1 MGSAPDQTT
10 ARYAAGHRASRDGAT
25 GRTQMRTGSTPQAGD
40 PSIYFDARLNAEVA
54 KIYPGQ
60 YFVTDRDIVLA
71 TVLGSCVAACIRDS
85 GAGVGGMNHFLLPQ
99 TVGDVSPA
107 SRSARYGTYAMEV
120 LINRLLKY
128 GATKQTMQAKVFGGG
143 SVMPDLRTSGVGESN
158 ARFIVEYL
166 RKEGIEVAAQDLLD
180 ECARKIYFFPA
191 SGRVLVKKLRQLHN
205 DTVLARELDYS
216 RQLMLVDLSGEV
228 ELFK

>member
-1 MGSAPDQTT
+1 MWTGISLE
-10 ARYAAGHRASRDGAT
+10 AS
-25 GRTQMRTGSTPQAGD
+25 D
-40 PSIYFDARLNAEVA
+40 PSIYFDARLNTEVA
-54 KIYPGQ
+54 KIFPGQ

-71 TVLGSCVAACIRDS
+71 TVLGSCVAACIRDPA
-85 GAGVGGMNHFLLPQ
+85 AGVGGMNHFLLPQ
-99 TVGDVSPA
+99 TGGDANPA

-120 LINRLLKY
+120 LVNRLIRH
-128 GATKQTMQAKVFGGG
+128 GARKQSMEAKVFGGG

-166 RKEGIEVAAQDLLD
+166 SKEGIPVAAQDLLD
-180 ECARKIYFFPA
+180 DCARKIYFFPA
-191 SGRVLVKKLRQLHN
+191 TGRVLVKKLRQLHN

-216 RQLMLVDLSGEV
+216 RQLMVADLSGEV

>member
-1 MGSAPDQTT
+1 MWTGT
-10 ARYAAGHRASRDGAT
+10 REAG
-25 GRTQMRTGSTPQAGD
+25 GD
-40 PSIYFDARLNAEVA
+40 PSIYFDARLSSEVA
-54 KIYPGQ
+54 KIFPGQ

-71 TVLGSCVAACIRDS
+71 TVLGSCVAACIRDPV
-85 GAGVGGMNHFLLPQ
+85 AGVGGMNHFLLPQ
-99 TVGDVSPA
+99 TVGDVSPV

-120 LINRLLKY
+120 LINRLLSY
-128 GATKQTMQAKVFGGG
+128 GARKQTMEAKVFGGG
-143 SVMPDLRTSGVGESN
+143 SVIPDLRTAGVGESN
-158 ARFIVEYL
+158 ARFIVDYL
-166 RKEGIEVAAQDLLD
+166 GKEGIPVAAKDLLD

-191 SGRVLVKKLRQLHN
+191 SGRVMVKKLRHLHN